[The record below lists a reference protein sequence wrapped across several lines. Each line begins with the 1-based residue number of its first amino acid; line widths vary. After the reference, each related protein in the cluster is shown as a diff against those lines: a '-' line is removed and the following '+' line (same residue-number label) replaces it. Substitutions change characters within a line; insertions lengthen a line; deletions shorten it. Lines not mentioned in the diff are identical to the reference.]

1 MGDDIQGEAVTTA
14 RIKIWDSFIRIYH
27 WLMVVGIVA
36 LWWTADQGY
45 MERHQQLAIAL
56 GSLLITRI
64 GWGIWGSESAR
75 FSRFLSRPQQALR
88 HFQELRQ
95 GQYQPDTTHNPAGA
109 WFVVLM
115 LMLVLAQFSTGLFA
129 TDDIFFDGPLH
140 NLVAADIS
148 EQITDYHKLNFKFIL
163 AAVVIH
169 ILAIL
174 IYRWRGIKLLEAM
187 FHGYVESSKAAPKLR
202 HGGIALTVAA
212 ILAGLLWWL
221 L

>member
-1 MGDDIQGEAVTTA
+1 MASK

-27 WLMVVGIVA
+27 WLMVVAIVG

-45 MERHQQLAIAL
+45 MERHQQLAIVL
-56 GSLLITRI
+56 GSMIITRI

-75 FSRFLSRPQQALR
+75 FSRFLRGPQQAFR
-88 HFQELRQ
+88 HFKELRQ
-95 GQYQPDTTHNPAGA
+95 DQYQPGTTHNPAGA

-140 NLVAADIS
+140 SLIAADVS
-148 EQITDYHKLNFKFIL
+148 DQITDYHKLNFNFIL

-174 IYRWRGIKLLEAM
+174 VYRWRGIKLLEAM
-187 FHGYVESSKAAPKLR
+187 FHGYVESNKAAPTLR
-202 HGGIALTVAA
+202 HGGIALIIAA
-212 ILAGLLWWL
+212 ALAGLLWWL
-221 L
+221 LL

>member
-1 MGDDIQGEAVTTA
+1 MTTA

-27 WLMVVGIVA
+27 WLMVVGIVG
-36 LWWTADQGY
+36 LWWTAEQGY

-75 FSRFLSRPQQALR
+75 FSRFLGRPQQALA
-88 HFQELRQ
+88 HFNELRQ
-95 GQYQPDTTHNPAGA
+95 GQYQPGTTHNPAGA
-109 WFVVLM
+109 WFVLLM

-140 NLVAADIS
+140 SLVTADAGD
-148 EQITDYHKLNFKFIL
+148 QITDYHKLNFNFIL
-163 AAVVIH
+163 AAVAVH
-169 ILAIL
+169 IIAIL

-187 FHGYVESSKAAPKLR
+187 FHGYVESNKAAPQLR
-202 HGGIALTVAA
+202 HGGIALMIAA
-212 ILAGLLWWL
+212 LLAGLLWWL